1 MEEARTRNGVAGL
14 IAAGAALGV
23 GELLAGLF
31 AAVPSPL
38 ASVGG
43 YVVDSSPPFAKDF
56 AVAVFGTADKGALAI
71 GTMVIVLIFG
81 SLTGIQAAAHRW
93 VGPAVFGLFAA
104 LGAAAGWR
112 DPFAEPFPLAAAA
125 LLAAVTGWLVLD
137 TLLRAAQSVEPTDG
151 LAGDRGRRRFIRLAA
166 GGSVAAITAGAVG
179 RRLLSRLPAVPDV
192 AVLTSPPSGASEVVV
207 DEHSFDVTGLT
218 PIVVPNDDF
227 YRIDT
232 ALIVPRVDEQTWQ
245 LRVHGLVEREVT
257 IGYDELLSMPLV
269 DDYVTIAC
277 VSNEVGGDLV
287 GNALWTGVRLTEV
300 LDRSGVLPE
309 ASQLIGRSIDGF
321 TVGFPPEL
329 VYDGREPLIAVGMNG
344 EPLPRDH
351 GFPAR
356 LIVAGLYGYVSATKW
371 LTEIELTTWEDFDA
385 YWIPRG
391 WSKEAPI
398 KTQSRID
405 LPRPRSVLQPGT
417 NIVAGVAWAPL
428 KSIER
433 VEVQVGD
440 GPWQEAEVTVPLSDR
455 AWVQWRAVVTLE
467 SGSHWVRVR
476 ATDGTGEV
484 QTEKLR
490 SPRPD
495 GATGHHGVL
504 VRVA

>member
-1 MEEARTRNGVAGL
+1 MKEARTRNGVAGL
-14 IAAGAALGV
+14 VAAGAALGV

-31 AAVPSPL
+31 AAVTSPL

-43 YVVDSSPPFAKDF
+43 YVVDLSPPFVEDF
-56 AVAVFGTADKGALAI
+56 AISVFGTADKGALAI
-71 GTMVIVLIFG
+71 GTVVVVLLFG
-81 SLTGIQAAAHRW
+81 WFTGIQAAARRW

-104 LGAAAGWR
+104 LGAVAGWG
-112 DPFAEPFPLAAAA
+112 DPFAEPLPLVAAT
-125 LLAAVTGWLVLD
+125 LLVAVTGWLVLD
-137 TLLRAAQSVEPTDG
+137 TLLRAAQSVDPTDG
-151 LAGDRGRRRFIRLAA
+151 LAGDGGRRRFIRLAA
-166 GGSVAAITAGAVG
+166 GGSVAAVAAGAVG
-179 RRLLSRLPAVPDV
+179 RRLLSRLPAVPEV
-192 AVLTSPPSGASEVVV
+192 AVLTSPPSEVSEVAA
-207 DEHSFDVTGLT
+207 EHSFDVTGLT
-218 PIVVPNDDF
+218 PIVVPNEDF

-245 LRVHGLVEREVT
+245 LRVHGLVAREVT

-287 GNALWTGVRLTEV
+287 GNALWTGVRLTDV
-300 LDRSGVLPE
+300 LDRAGVLPE
-309 ASQLIGRSIDGF
+309 ASQLVGRSIDGF
-321 TVGFPPEL
+321 TTGFPPEL
-329 VYDGREPLIAVGMNG
+329 AFDGREPLIAVGMNG
-344 EPLPRDH
+344 EPLPREH
-351 GFPAR
+351 GFPVR
-356 LIVAGLYGYVSATKW
+356 LIVPGLYGYVSATKW
-371 LTEIELTTWEDFDA
+371 LTEIELTTWEGFDA

-405 LPRPRSVLQPGT
+405 LPRPRGVLQPGA
-417 NIVAGVAWAPL
+417 NVVAGVAWTAL
-428 KSIER
+428 KGIER

-484 QTEKLR
+484 QTEELR